1 MVVIKNF
8 TLVAVPKLV
17 ANDPVAKRRA
27 KLLEQ
32 LEQQKQLAANPSFV
46 VVEHKWRKVED
57 GSKQLVERHK
67 RVKRWWLTNGA
78 GQLFVTVRYGAKL
91 IELEKGKT
99 AISVSGKDKLAE
111 VFEALIE
118 AVRKGELDEQIKAV
132 QSAAKAS
139 REAA

>member
-8 TLVAVPKLV
+8 TLVALPKPV
-17 ANDPVAKRRA
+17 ADDPVAKRRA

-46 VVEHKWRKVED
+46 VVEHKWRRAED

-67 RVKRWWLTNGA
+67 RVKRWWLINGA
-78 GQLFVTVRYGAKL
+78 GQVFVTVRYGAKL
-91 IELEKGKT
+91 IELEKGKA

-139 REAA
+139 RKAA

>member
-1 MVVIKNF
+1 MVF
-8 TLVAVPKLV
+8 SS
-17 ANDPVAKRRA
+17 
-27 KLLEQ
+27 
-32 LEQQKQLAANPSFV
+32 LAASCCGCAESPLNQPVQFSRATS
-46 VVEHKWRKVED
+46 EHKWRKVED

-91 IELEKGKT
+91 IELEKGKA

-139 REAA
+139 RKAA

>member
-8 TLVAVPKLV
+8 TLVAMPKLV

-57 GSKQLVERHK
+57 GSRQLVERHK
-67 RVKRWWLTNGA
+67 RVKRWWITNGA
-78 GQLFVTVRYGAKL
+78 GQLFVTLRYGAKL
-91 IELEKGKT
+91 IELAKGKT
-99 AISVSGKDKLAE
+99 AIEVSSPD
-111 VFEALIE
+111 ALIE
-118 AVRKGELDEQIKAV
+118 ALEAVNAAVLAGELDAQIEAV
-132 QSAAKAS
+132 SVKL
-139 REAA
+139 REGFIK